1 MGQFDKWSCSFSHLL
16 MCMHGPV
23 EMRPLCKW
31 PLTTV
36 HLSHFSPGST
46 SAALHLGSEIP
57 QGLMPF
63 IVLVMFIK
71 TTAATVDVSNSGTV
85 TKHFKTC
92 AHRKKLFLCNN
103 CLQIEKGMGMFQK
116 HLFIDSVTDYIQS
129 LYNFLMFTTEKKST
143 ESN

>member
-57 QGLMPF
+57 QGLMPS
-63 IVLVMFIK
+63 IVLVMFINA
-71 TTAATVDVSNSGTV
+71 TAATLDISNSGIV
-85 TKHFKTC
+85 TRHFKIH
-92 AHRKKLFLCNN
+92 AHNKIYVLCNY
-103 CLQIEKGMGMFQK
+103 QQ
-116 HLFIDSVTDYIQS
+116 
-129 LYNFLMFTTEKKST
+129 TEKEWSQMLIIPFIHSFNQSIYHFQSST
-143 ESN
+143 E